1 MRILI
6 LGCDK
11 VVAHLVA
18 DLAQEGGHR
27 ITVMD
32 EASDCLEGL
41 PQSENVAAL
50 LTAEPIIEHLRRV
63 GINHVDAFL
72 ALSDD
77 DNKNAMAAQVASHI
91 FHVQEVICRIGDPL
105 KETMYREL
113 GMNVIGPTPVLRDAI
128 NRTLKGTP

>member
-11 VVAHLVA
+11 LVTHLVA
-18 DLAQEGGHR
+18 DLAQEGGHQ

-32 EASDCLEGL
+32 DAPDCLEGL
-41 PQSENVAAL
+41 PQAETVAAF

-105 KETMYREL
+105 KETMYREM
-113 GMNVIGPTPVLRDAI
+113 GMNVIGLTPVLKDAV